1 MLTKQEI
8 RQSKDGELREDL
20 AKSCTEL
27 LQIKIEILNGYSKE
41 SHKLNGLKRHVA
53 RLKTILL
60 ENKKKEVKEVKAV
73 KEVKTVKVAK
83 KAK

>member
-20 AKSCTEL
+20 AKSSTEL
-27 LQIKIEILNGYSKE
+27 LQTKIEILNGYSKE
-41 SHKLNGLKRHVA
+41 SHKLNNLKRHVA

-60 ENKKKEVKEVKAV
+60 ENKKKEVKEVKDV
-73 KEVKTVKVAK
+73 KDAK
-83 KAK
+83 KTK